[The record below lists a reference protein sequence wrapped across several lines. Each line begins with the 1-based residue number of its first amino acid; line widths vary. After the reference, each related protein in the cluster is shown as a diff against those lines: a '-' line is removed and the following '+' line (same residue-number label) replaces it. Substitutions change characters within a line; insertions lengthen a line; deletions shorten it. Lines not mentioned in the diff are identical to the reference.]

1 MCISSSLV
9 SIEVE
14 FFTNV
19 VIDGI
24 LRPKEGYTTSQ
35 HVSQT
40 KAPRIRSDR
49 DRNVPWKENESAYRP
64 RPRQSRPLHANV
76 HKRRTHQFN
85 ETVLPELPIQTARSQ
100 Q

>member
-24 LRPKEGYTTSQ
+24 LRPKEGYTTSN
-35 HVSQT
+35 T
-40 KAPRIRSDR
+40 FLRR
-49 DRNVPWKENESAYRP
+49 
-64 RPRQSRPLHANV
+64 
-76 HKRRTHQFN
+76 KRRAYART
-85 ETVLPELPIQTARSQ
+85 ETEKRTLEGK
-100 Q
+100 

>member
-24 LRPKEGYTTSQ
+24 LRPKEGYTTSSTFLRRK
-35 HVSQT
+35 HL
-40 KAPRIRSDR
+40 
-49 DRNVPWKENESAYRP
+49 AYARTETE
-64 RPRQSRPLHANV
+64 
-76 HKRRTHQFN
+76 KRTL
-85 ETVLPELPIQTARSQ
+85 EGK
-100 Q
+100 